1 MDGRRQTYCPAW
13 VFGSAENRGDFCF
26 SAIEQRHP
34 CRDPGMRSELHFP
47 EAAAQTRIV
56 SVARIRLDSRN
67 LSDLSKGIACRDIS
81 EFESYHPSQPV
92 WSLWTMSAWQEYPRH
107 FRKLAPHRRVSKAQ
121 FSEFTAASGRFR
133 GPVSG
138 REFSIS
144 VL

>member
-1 MDGRRQTYCPAW
+1 
-13 VFGSAENRGDFCF
+13 
-26 SAIEQRHP
+26 
-34 CRDPGMRSELHFP
+34 
-47 EAAAQTRIV
+47 
-56 SVARIRLDSRN
+56 VAGIRLGSWESARAF
-67 LSDLSKGIACRDIS
+67 KGIICDGIS
-81 EFESYHPSQPV
+81 EFESHMPSQPV

-121 FSEFTAASGRFR
+121 FSEFMAASGRFR